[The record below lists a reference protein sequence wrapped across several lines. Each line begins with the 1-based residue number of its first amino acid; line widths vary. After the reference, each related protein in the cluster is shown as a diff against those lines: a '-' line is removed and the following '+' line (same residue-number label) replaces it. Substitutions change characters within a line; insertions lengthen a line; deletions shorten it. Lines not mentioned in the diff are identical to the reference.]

1 MLTPCDKVKI
11 QIAIAFVNRNRSCSF
26 KFQPFTRMAPVIR
39 LQKEDPLVMF
49 IVKKFIVTLCLL
61 SALAA
66 VAVGQAPQAQMNA
79 SMAGP
84 TQETKSLYQRLGG
97 YDAIAAVVD
106 EFITRLATD
115 PRFQRFFSGFSND
128 SKKRLR
134 QHILDQFCAAAGGPC
149 VYTGREMKT
158 AHTGL
163 KISEDDWNAAA
174 KHLVA
179 ALDKYKVPDAEKN
192 ELLAFVVSQKK
203 DIVEK

>member
-1 MLTPCDKVKI
+1 MFAAKKSFLTI
-11 QIAIAFVNRNRSCSF
+11 
-26 KFQPFTRMAPVIR
+26 
-39 LQKEDPLVMF
+39 
-49 IVKKFIVTLCLL
+49 CLL
-61 SALAA
+61 TLLASSAFA
-66 VAVGQAPQAQMNA
+66 QTPQMNA
-79 SMAGP
+79 SMTGP
-84 TQETKSLYQRLGG
+84 AAQEKKSLYTRLGG

-115 PRFQRFFSGFSND
+115 PRFQRFFSGFSDD

-179 ALDKYKVPDAEKN
+179 ALDKFKVPEAEKN
-192 ELLAFVVSQKK
+192 ELLAFVISQKK

>member
-1 MLTPCDKVKI
+1 
-11 QIAIAFVNRNRSCSF
+11 
-26 KFQPFTRMAPVIR
+26 
-39 LQKEDPLVMF
+39 MF
-49 IVKKFIVTLCLL
+49 IVKKIVVTLCLL
-61 SALAA
+61 SALAV

-134 QHILDQFCAAAGGPC
+134 QSETTSRPQRNRAA
-149 VYTGREMKT
+149 
-158 AHTGL
+158 
-163 KISEDDWNAAA
+163 I
-174 KHLVA
+174 
-179 ALDKYKVPDAEKN
+179 
-192 ELLAFVVSQKK
+192 
-203 DIVEK
+203 

>member
-1 MLTPCDKVKI
+1 M
-11 QIAIAFVNRNRSCSF
+11 
-26 KFQPFTRMAPVIR
+26 FT
-39 LQKEDPLVMF
+39 
-49 IVKKFIVTLCLL
+49 VKKFAVTVCLL
-61 SALAA
+61 SALAV
-66 VAVGQAPQAQMNA
+66 VAVGQASPGQMNA
-79 SMAGP
+79 SMAGA
-84 TQETKSLYQRLGG
+84 TQEKKSLYQRLGG

-106 EFITRLATD
+106 DFITRLATD
-115 PRFQRFFSGFSND
+115 PRFERFFSGFSND

-149 VYTGREMKT
+149 VYTGREMNT

-179 ALDKYKVPDAEKN
+179 ALDKYKVPQAEKD